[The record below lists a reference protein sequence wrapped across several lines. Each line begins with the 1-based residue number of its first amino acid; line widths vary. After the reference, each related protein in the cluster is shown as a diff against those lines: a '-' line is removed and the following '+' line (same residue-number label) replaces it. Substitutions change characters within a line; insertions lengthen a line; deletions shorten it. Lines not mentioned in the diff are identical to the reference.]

1 MSLTRAIDVPG
12 RQARWVVVAFVG
24 IFVFQRFA
32 VPGLPISMT
41 VPLLLLWGALALL
54 RGVLELDTTRTAVW
68 LIAAGVSGLLMVPQS
83 ALVLFPLISVN
94 SWLLWMVTWLPMV
107 FRFPDRTPAAHDA
120 ALRGVAWAGVGL
132 SGLSI
137 VFILTQML
145 GIAYRDYF
153 ADLVPSAL
161 QLQGFV
167 ISYPIAWGSPIYKSN
182 AWLALEPS
190 FLSFMLGVAM
200 VSALI
205 SRRHP
210 AVVVTI
216 GLGLLCTTAGSG
228 MAVVAAYLIAALLF
242 GRGSALM
249 RYVVVV
255 IPLAVIGAVTALGES
270 VLDRLSEA
278 GDARS
283 STTLRMIEPYV
294 YLVPQWLSDPARMM
308 VGGGPGS
315 SQRAVDDVGVLG
327 LLVPT
332 PAKMLY
338 DYGLIGGIL
347 MLAMILVAYLRSPAP
362 EFAFALAFSMLTLQG
377 AAQPLVA
384 MSLLTITLF
393 APTMRA
399 GPRPLEWRAPALT
412 TAGPPESR
420 SEAIINEGRAVAAP

>member
-1 MSLTRAIDVPG
+1 MSLPAAVDTAQ

-24 IFVFQRFA
+24 VFLFQRLA
-32 VPGLPISMT
+32 VPGLPVSMT
-41 VPLLLLWGALALL
+41 VPLLLLWAGLAMY
-54 RGVLELDTTRTAVW
+54 RGVLELDAKRTVVW
-68 LIAAGVSGLLMVPQS
+68 LLATGVSGLLMVPQA
-83 ALVLFPLISVN
+83 ALLHFPLISVN

-107 FRFPDRTPAAHDA
+107 FRFTDRSPRAYDTT
-120 ALRGVAWAGVGL
+120 LRGVAWAGLGL

-137 VFILTQML
+137 AFTLSQVL
-145 GIAYRDYF
+145 GIQYRDYF
-153 ADLVPSAL
+153 AEIVPDAL

-205 SRRHP
+205 SARHP
-210 AVVVTI
+210 LLVVGI

-228 MAVVAAYLIAALLF
+228 MAVVGVYLVAALLF
-242 GRGSALM
+242 GRGRALM
-249 RYVVVV
+249 RYLVVA
-255 IPLAVIGAVTALGES
+255 IPLAAIGALTALGDS
-270 VLDRLSEA
+270 VLDRLTEA

-283 STTLRMIEPYV
+283 STALRMIEPYI
-294 YLVPQWLSDPARMM
+294 YLVPHWLSDPARML

-315 SQRAVDDVGVLG
+315 SQRVVDDVGILG

-338 DYGLIGGIL
+338 DYGLIGGVL
-347 MLAMILVAYLRSPAP
+347 MLAMILAVYLRSPAP
-362 EFAFALAFSMLTLQG
+362 EFALALAVSMLTLQG

-384 MSLLTITLF
+384 MSLVMISLF
-393 APTMRA
+393 APAVRA
-399 GPRPLEWRAPALT
+399 SVRPDPISAPDGPGVERPPAPLT
-412 TAGPPESR
+412 ERQPVGGP
-420 SEAIINEGRAVAAP
+420 